1 MRTASTRSTSLLYR
15 WVPSVGLA
23 HVTTSRWSQ
32 GNITWGSTPVKK
44 RVFCGR
50 SLLRTNCVSARPRKS
65 TNSEEVSKIK
75 ALWWAREVT
84 KPDYVKLCN
93 QIHLLDLQDNK
104 GGEDREE
111 ATKAKQNLMMDL
123 VGRKMTHRAQ
133 NKPEQAKGLQTRS
146 QQASPRRPAVAGSRP
161 WRPPR
166 QAKRRQCNGR
176 IIPGETR
183 ILTETPQQMAK
194 TEA

>member
-1 MRTASTRSTSLLYR
+1 MVALSYGPTACRR
-15 WVPSVGLA
+15 G
-23 HVTTSRWSQ
+23 Q
-32 GNITWGSTPVKK
+32 GNQQT
-44 RVFCGR
+44 
-50 SLLRTNCVSARPRKS
+50 ARRLS
-65 TNSEEVSKIK
+65 SKIK

-93 QIHLLDLQDNK
+93 QIHLLDLQGNK
-104 GGEDREE
+104 GDEDGEE
-111 ATKAKQNLMMDL
+111 ARKAKQNLMMDL